1 MDNIQ
6 LTAFIFTI
14 IDIAIIA
21 YVASIIYGFIA
32 KKIYGLGRWYYKA
45 SEKRKYWQVITG
57 FILLAITTI
66 YLRFWVLGPRL
77 LE

>member
-1 MDNIQ
+1 MDTVH

-21 YVASIIYGFIA
+21 YVASIIYGLIA
-32 KKIYGLGRWYYKA
+32 KKIYGLGRWYHKA
-45 SEKRKYWQVITG
+45 SEKSKYWQVIAG

-66 YLRFWVLGPRL
+66 YLRLWVLGPRL